1 MLAVQVS
8 VIWRNAYTAASLLC
22 AYGMAGLAP
31 PQPAKPMAQ
40 QADGTPE
47 EAHAHGRTTSDRRVA
62 APDSSDAVSAAAA
75 TRALRQLDMATLLGG
90 PLFRPQLDACIGS
103 LQSSVAADCH
113 RAPSPGVVVNGM
125 SAATAAWTLMHGAAL
140 HDTGMAHH
148 FC

>member
-1 MLAVQVS
+1 MGCNQMLAVQVS

-31 PQPAKPMAQ
+31 AQPAQPMAQ

-47 EAHAHGRTTSDRRVA
+47 EAHGRTTSDRRIA
-62 APDSSDAVSAAAA
+62 APDSSVAVSAAAA

-103 LQSSVAADCH
+103 LQSGVAADCH
-113 RAPSPGVVVNGM
+113 RPPSPGVC
-125 SAATAAWTLMHGAAL
+125 
-140 HDTGMAHH
+140 D
-148 FC
+148 